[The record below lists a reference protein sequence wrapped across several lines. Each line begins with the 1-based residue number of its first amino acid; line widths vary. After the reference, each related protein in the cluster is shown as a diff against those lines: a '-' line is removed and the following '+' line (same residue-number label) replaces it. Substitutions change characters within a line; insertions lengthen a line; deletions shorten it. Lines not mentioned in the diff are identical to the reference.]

1 MGQEQY
7 GRWAAGVDRETAA
20 AALLAFGIVAADDPS
35 LAMTARAGLANEL
48 RRVLNAVNQANSGR
62 PRGQEQTVAWIDPL
76 AMANWDPD
84 TVQAGAAQWA
94 EAFRAVNAGDR
105 LTMTVAEASD
115 LVWLVE
121 SFRLVSYVT
130 ATVAYAARSATPWRF
145 PLRVG
150 FLPEFESRT
159 VHDQLVTSF
168 YGSAW
173 RATLIDPFLLSPARV
188 SCDLLVLAGSPW
200 EAPTRLLALPEVRA
214 GAVLV
219 TGPAVVVPGLDTRLI
234 AKVADIADAWAVGF
248 AGVTNVAPWLVEV
261 VRGLSHSLP
270 FDLAVAQ
277 ARTPVSVLAA
287 DPSVLARETVTLRA
301 MRLAQSLNDLAT
313 RDFSRPALPG
323 IWNRASRSLD
333 LAAQLQSIA
342 EVGQFTSEAGDASE
356 IARLEAVA
364 GRVLD
369 SAGGERRLQARISA
383 ADQPEVSLTAF
394 RPVTVHAIEVRIG
407 PLGDTEWLATA
418 GAFPEGALE
427 PDRPHQLTVVL
438 TEPRLLSAPQVA
450 TIGLPVAGTSTTA
463 TFTLTTAPD
472 TTTVDA
478 RLIVLSGNRVL
489 QTALLPAEIEG
500 RSSEQPVRRRVAC
513 VPEAVI
519 APTSSALANRR
530 TFGAAF
536 LVNHSAD
543 GTRRVTAVAD
553 QNAAIVK
560 LDSDTIANALEKL
573 SDRLNDI
580 VGAPGDFGAIDS
592 RASVDL
598 LIFLA
603 FHGADMRTALLKDSN
618 GLDQVLANRAKCVQ
632 VVSARPD
639 AYFPFEL
646 AYDFAV
652 PDEDAKLCPDAVAA
666 LKGDRTCWG
675 PHTSAVVC
683 PTGFWGLSRVIERHA
698 YQPDNEVPDGFLMR
712 SLPTTDRDLIQL
724 GPVLFAA
731 SDRVD
736 AVVANST
743 DSVTRALTAAG
754 KSWNQVGLWKNW
766 RTAAQ
771 GPDAPALMLLLPHTA
786 YSALY
791 DAFGLEIG
799 TGDVTYRFDGCL
811 PPEQQPVIVVLLG
824 CETAQFDGLSYQAF
838 PAKFRYAGAEVVIAT
853 LTQVLGRHAA
863 PIATK
868 LVHEISQQCAGEACG
883 MGEVMLK
890 LRRHLLAEGLLPVLA
905 LASFGDADWLVQA

>member
-7 GRWAAGVDRETAA
+7 GTWAASVDRETAA

-35 LAMTARAGLANEL
+35 LAMTARAGLANL
-48 RRVLNAVNQANSGR
+48 LHRVLDVVNEANSSR
-62 PRGQEQTVAWIDPL
+62 PPGQEQSVAWIDPL

-94 EAFRAVNAGDR
+94 EASRAVNAGGR
-105 LTMTVAEASD
+105 LTMTVAAASD

-121 SFRLVSYVT
+121 SFRLVPYTT
-130 ATVAYAARSATPWRF
+130 ATVAYESRSATPWRF
-145 PLRVG
+145 PLRIG
-150 FLPEFESRT
+150 FLPDFESLP
-159 VHDQLVTSF
+159 VYDELVTGF

-188 SCDLLVLAGSPW
+188 SCDLLVLTGSPW
-200 EAPTRLLALPEVRA
+200 EVPTRLVALPEVRA

-219 TGPAVVVPGLDTRLI
+219 TGPAAVVPGLDTSLI

-277 ARTPVSVLAA
+277 AGTPASVLAA

-301 MRLAQSLNDLAT
+301 VRLAQSLNDLAT

-323 IWNRASRSLD
+323 IWNRASQSLD
-333 LAAQLQSIA
+333 LAAQLRSIA
-342 EVGQFTSEAGDASE
+342 EVGQFTSEAGDASD

-369 SAGGERRLQARISA
+369 SAGSERRLQARISA

-394 RPVTVHAIEVRIG
+394 QPATAHAIEVRIG

-418 GAFPEGALE
+418 GAFPEDALE

-438 TEPRLLSAPQVA
+438 TEPRLLPTPQAA

-472 TTTVDA
+472 TATVNA
-478 RLIVLSGNRVL
+478 RLIVLSRNRVL
-489 QTALLPAEIEG
+489 QTALLPTEIEG
-500 RSSEQPVRRRVAC
+500 QGGEQPVRRRVVC
-513 VPEAVI
+513 EPEAVI
-519 APTSSALANRR
+519 APTVSAIADRR

-536 LVNHSAD
+536 LVNHNAD
-543 GTRRVTAVAD
+543 GTRRVTTVAG
-553 QNAAIVK
+553 QHAAMVK
-560 LDSDTIANALEKL
+560 LGSDTVAAALENI
-573 SDRLNDI
+573 SARLNEI
-580 VGAPGDFGAIDS
+580 VDAPGDFGAIGS
-592 RASVDL
+592 KASVDL

-603 FHGADMRTALLKDSN
+603 FHGAEMRTALVSDSP
-618 GLDQVLANRAKCVQ
+618 GLSQVLANRSNCVQ
-632 VVSARPD
+632 VVSAKAD

-646 AYDFAV
+646 AYDFPI
-652 PDEDAKLCPDAVAA
+652 PDEHAQLCPGAVEA
-666 LKGDRTCWG
+666 LKGDRPCRG

-698 YQPDNEVPDGFLMR
+698 YQPDNEIPGGFLLR
-712 SLPTTDRDLIQL
+712 SLPTADRGLIQL

-736 AVVANST
+736 AVVANGTS
-743 DSVTRALTAAG
+743 SVTEALTAAR
-754 KSWNQVGLWKNW
+754 KSWNQVGLWEKW
-766 RTAAQ
+766 REAAQ
-771 GPDAPALMLLLPHTA
+771 GRDAPALMLLLPHTA
-786 YSALY
+786 YSAVY
-791 DAFGLEIG
+791 GGFGLEIG

-811 PPEQQPVIVVLLG
+811 PPERQPVIVVLLG
-824 CETAQFDGLSYQAF
+824 CETAQVGGLPYERF

-868 LVHEISQQCAGEACG
+868 LVHEISRHCAGNACG
-883 MGEVMLK
+883 MGEVMLM

-905 LASFGDADWLVQA
+905 LASFGDADWLVRA